1 MWKGKSAEMK
11 NNIKFKGRL
20 RYYMY
25 GPMLLTIILL
35 FMNIPMYL
43 YELQAGLI
51 TSAFTVVYFIVVT
64 ISFHK
69 SKPFFMNELINF
81 ATQYGTVQKKL
92 LNEFD
97 VAYALIDYNGKILWV
112 NEKFTELTG
121 KDKDYHRSITSI
133 FSHIT
138 RDIIQKNKTE
148 SQLHIGWDGCEF
160 RAQLK
165 RIEFSSITPENQMVS
180 LEGSEEYMTALYLY
194 DETQLNRYIRENDDQ
209 KLVAALIYIDNFEEA
224 LNSIEDVKQSLLVAL
239 IDRKVNKYF
248 SGMDGLVRKVEKDKY
263 FVVFRYMY
271 LSKMEEDKFSLL
283 EEVKTVKVGN
293 EMSVTL
299 SIGIGSTGDTYNQN
313 YEYARMAIGM
323 ALGRGGDQVVVKEGE
338 RITYFGGSSKQVDK
352 KTRVKAR
359 VKAHALR
366 EIIESRSHVIVM
378 GHHIA
383 DADSFGAAIGVFCA
397 GRVLEKKVQIV
408 LNEVTTSLRPLKE
421 CFHEDNGYEPDMF
434 IDSETAIELTNN
446 NTLVMVVDTNRP
458 NYTDCPE
465 ILKKTKSIVVFD
477 HHRQGSDV
485 VENPILSYIEP
496 YASSTCEMIAE
507 VLQYFTENIKLTACE
522 ADAIY
527 AGMLIDTN
535 NFMQKTGVR
544 TFEAAAYLRRCG
556 AEINR
561 VRKML
566 RNDMADYKARA
577 EVMRHAEVYHGAF
590 AISVCPADKV
600 ESPTVVSAQSANEL
614 LNIIGIKASFVM
626 TEYQNKIFISSRS
639 IDEINVQS
647 IMERLGGGG
656 HASIAGAQL
665 SDCSID
671 EAKQKI
677 RAILDEMIEKGEIEK

>member
-1 MWKGKSAEMK
+1 
-11 NNIKFKGRL
+11 
-20 RYYMY
+20 MY
-25 GPMLLTIILL
+25 GPMLLAVLL
-35 FMNIPMYL
+35 VLMNIPMYF
-43 YELQAGLI
+43 YQKEAGLAI
-51 TSAFTVVYFIVVT
+51 SVFTVVYCIVVT
-64 ISFHK
+64 VSFHR
-69 SKPFFMNELINF
+69 SKPYFMNELINF

-121 KDKDYHRSITSI
+121 KDKDYHRSITSV

-138 RDIIQKNKTE
+138 REIIQKNKTE
-148 SQLHIGWDGCEF
+148 SQLHIGWDGREF

-180 LEGSEEYMTALYLY
+180 IEGSDEYMTALYLY

-209 KLVAALIYIDNFEEA
+209 KLVAALIYIDNYEEA

-263 FVVFRYMY
+263 FVVFRYIY
-271 LSKMEEDKFSLL
+271 LAKMEEDKFSLL
-283 EEVKTVKVGN
+283 DEVKTVKVGN
-293 EMSVTL
+293 EMAVTL
-299 SIGIGSTGDTYNQN
+299 SIGIGSTGDTYNQS

-352 KTRVKAR
+352 MTRVKAR

-366 EIIESRSHVIVM
+366 EIIESRSNVIVM

-383 DADSFGAAIGVFCA
+383 DVDSFGAAVGVYCA
-397 GRVLEKKVQIV
+397 GRVLDKKVQIV

-421 CFHEDNGYEPDMF
+421 CFNEENGYEPDLF
-434 IDSETAIELTNN
+434 IQSEEAIELTNN

-458 NYTDCPE
+458 TYTDCPE

-477 HHRQGSDV
+477 HHRQGSEV

-507 VLQYFTENIKLTACE
+507 VLQYFAANIKLTACE

-527 AGMLIDTN
+527 AGILIDTN

-556 AEINR
+556 AEVTR

-577 EVMRHAEVYHGAF
+577 ELMRHAEVYHGAF

-656 HASIAGAQL
+656 HANIAGAQL
-665 SDCSID
+665 KECSIED
-671 EAKQKI
+671 AKRKI

>member
-1 MWKGKSAEMK
+1 MKKS
-11 NNIKFKGRL
+11 IKFKGRL
-20 RYYMY
+20 HNYMY
-25 GPMLLTIILL
+25 GPMLLAVLL
-35 FMNIPMYL
+35 VLMNIPMYF
-43 YELQAGLI
+43 YQKEAGLAI
-51 TSAFTVVYFIVVT
+51 SVFTVVYCIVVT
-64 ISFHK
+64 VSFHR
-69 SKPFFMNELINF
+69 SKPYFMNELINF

-121 KDKDYHRSITSI
+121 KDKDYHRSITSV

-138 RDIIQKNKTE
+138 REIIQKNKTE
-148 SQLHIGWDGCEF
+148 SQLHIGWDGREF

-180 LEGSEEYMTALYLY
+180 IEGSDEYMTALYLY

-209 KLVAALIYIDNFEEA
+209 KLVAALIYIDNYEEA

-263 FVVFRYMY
+263 FVVFRYIY
-271 LSKMEEDKFSLL
+271 LAKMEEDKFSLL
-283 EEVKTVKVGN
+283 DEVKTVKVGN
-293 EMSVTL
+293 EMAVTL
-299 SIGIGSTGDTYNQN
+299 SIGIGSTGDTYNQS

-352 KTRVKAR
+352 MTRVKAR

-366 EIIESRSHVIVM
+366 EIIESRSNVIVM

-383 DADSFGAAIGVFCA
+383 DVDSFGAAVGVYCA
-397 GRVLEKKVQIV
+397 GRVLDKKVQIV

-421 CFHEDNGYEPDMF
+421 CFNEENGYEPDLF
-434 IDSETAIELTNN
+434 IQSEEAIELTNN

-458 NYTDCPE
+458 TYTDCPE

-477 HHRQGSDV
+477 HHRQGSEV

-507 VLQYFTENIKLTACE
+507 VLQYFAANIKLTACE

-527 AGMLIDTN
+527 AGILIDTN

-556 AEINR
+556 AEVTR

-656 HASIAGAQL
+656 HANIAGAQL
-665 SDCSID
+665 KECSIED
-671 EAKQKI
+671 AKRKI

>member
-1 MWKGKSAEMK
+1 MKKS
-11 NNIKFKGRL
+11 IKFKVRL
-20 RYYMY
+20 RNYMY
-25 GPMLLTIILL
+25 GPMLLAVLL
-35 FMNIPMYL
+35 VLMNIPMYF
-43 YELQAGLI
+43 YQKEAGLAI
-51 TSAFTVVYFIVVT
+51 SVFTVVYCIVVT
-64 ISFHK
+64 VSFHR
-69 SKPFFMNELINF
+69 SKPYFMNELINF

-121 KDKDYHRSITSI
+121 KDKDYHRSITSV

-138 RDIIQKNKTE
+138 REIIQKNKTE
-148 SQLHIGWDGCEF
+148 SQLHIGWDGREF

-180 LEGSEEYMTALYLY
+180 IEGSDEYMTALYLY

-209 KLVAALIYIDNFEEA
+209 KLVAALIYIDNYEEA

-263 FVVFRYMY
+263 FVVFRYIY
-271 LSKMEEDKFSLL
+271 LAKMEEDKFSLL
-283 EEVKTVKVGN
+283 DEVKTVKVGN
-293 EMSVTL
+293 EMAVTL
-299 SIGIGSTGDTYNQN
+299 SIGIGSTGDTYNQS

-352 KTRVKAR
+352 MTRVKAR

-366 EIIESRSHVIVM
+366 EIIESRSNVIVM

-383 DADSFGAAIGVFCA
+383 DVDSFGAAVGVYCA
-397 GRVLEKKVQIV
+397 GRVLDKKVQIV

-421 CFHEDNGYEPDMF
+421 CFNEENGYEPDLF
-434 IDSETAIELTNN
+434 IQSEEAIELTNN

-458 NYTDCPE
+458 TYTDCPE

-477 HHRQGSDV
+477 HHRQGSEV

-507 VLQYFTENIKLTACE
+507 VLQYFAANIKLTACE

-527 AGMLIDTN
+527 AGILIDTN

-556 AEINR
+556 AEVTR

-656 HASIAGAQL
+656 HANIAGAQL
-665 SDCSID
+665 KECSIED
-671 EAKQKI
+671 AKRKI

>member
-1 MWKGKSAEMK
+1 
-11 NNIKFKGRL
+11 
-20 RYYMY
+20 MY
-25 GPMLLTIILL
+25 GPILLTILLIL
-35 FMNIPMYL
+35 MNIPMYF
-43 YELQAGLI
+43 YQMEAGLMA
-51 TSAFTVVYFIVVT
+51 SVFTVVYFIVVT
-64 ISFHK
+64 LSFQR
-69 SKPFFMNELINF
+69 SKTYLLGELVNF

-97 VAYALIDYNGKILWV
+97 IAYALIDYNGKILWV

-121 KDKDYHRSITSI
+121 KDKDYHKSITSV

-138 RDIIQKNKTE
+138 RDVIQKNKTE
-148 SQLHIGWDGCEF
+148 SQMHIGWDGHEF

-165 RIEFSSITPENQMVS
+165 RIEFSSITSENDMVS
-180 LEGSEEYMTALYLY
+180 VEGSEEHMTALYLY

-209 KLVAALIYIDNFEEA
+209 KLVAALIYIDNYEEA

-248 SGMDGLVRKVEKDKY
+248 AGMDGLVRKVEKDKY
-263 FVVFRYMY
+263 FVVFRYIY
-271 LSKMEEDKFSLL
+271 LAKMQEDKFSLL

-299 SIGIGSTGDTYNQN
+299 SIGVGSTGDTYNQN

-338 RITYFGGSSKQVDK
+338 RITYFGGSSKQIDK
-352 KTRVKAR
+352 MTRVKAR

-366 EIIESRSHVIVM
+366 EIIESRTHVIVM

-383 DADSFGAAIGVFCA
+383 DADSFGAAIGVYCA

-421 CFHEDNGYEPDMF
+421 CFHEENGYEPDMF

-446 NTLVMVVDTNRP
+446 QTLVMVVDTNRP

-507 VLQYFTENIKLTACE
+507 VLQYYAENIRLTSCE

-561 VRKML
+561 GRKML

-577 EVMRHAEVYHGAF
+577 EVMRNAEVYKGAF

-665 SDCSID
+665 SDCSVE

-677 RAILDEMIEKGEIEK
+677 RTILDEMIEKGEIEK

>member
-1 MWKGKSAEMK
+1 MA
-11 NNIKFKGRL
+11 
-20 RYYMY
+20 
-25 GPMLLTIILL
+25 
-35 FMNIPMYL
+35 
-43 YELQAGLI
+43 
-51 TSAFTVVYFIVVT
+51 SAFTVVYFIVVT
-64 ISFHK
+64 VTFQK
-69 SKPFFMNELINF
+69 SKPYLVNELVNF

-97 VAYALIDYNGKILWV
+97 VAYALIDYNGKLLWV

-121 KDKDYHRSITSI
+121 KGKEYRRSITSI

-138 RDIIQKNKTE
+138 REIIQKNRTE
-148 SQLHIGWDGCEF
+148 SQLHISWDGRDF

-165 RIEFSSITPENQMVS
+165 RIEFASITPENQMIS
-180 LEGSEEYMTALYLY
+180 IAGSEEYMTALYLY

-209 KLVAALIYIDNFEEA
+209 KLVAALIYIDNYEEA

-248 SGMDGLVRKVEKDKY
+248 SGMDGLVRKMEKDKY

-283 EEVKTVKVGN
+283 DEVKTVKVGN

-299 SIGIGSTGDTYNQN
+299 SIGIGSTADTYNQN

-338 RITYFGGSSKQVDK
+338 RITYFGGNSKQVDK
-352 KTRVKAR
+352 MTRVKAR

-383 DADSFGAAIGVFCA
+383 DVDSFGAAIGVYCA
-397 GRVLEKKVQIV
+397 ARVLDKKVQIV

-421 CFHEDNGYEPDMF
+421 CFNEENGYEPDMF
-434 IDSETAIELTNN
+434 IDSEEAIELTNN
-446 NTLVMVVDTNRP
+446 STLVMVVDTNRP
-458 NYTDCPE
+458 TYTDCPE

-477 HHRQGSDV
+477 HHRQGSEV

-507 VLQYFTENIKLTACE
+507 VLQYFTENIKLTSCE

-527 AGMLIDTN
+527 AGILIDTN

-556 AEINR
+556 AEVTR

-577 EVMRHAEVYHGAF
+577 EVMRNAQVYHGAF

-656 HASIAGAQL
+656 HANIAGAQL
-665 SDCSID
+665 PDCTI
-671 EAKQKI
+671 EQAKQKI
-677 RAILDEMIEKGEIEK
+677 RKILDDMIEKGEIEK

>member
-1 MWKGKSAEMK
+1 MKKS
-11 NNIKFKGRL
+11 IKFKGRL
-20 RYYMY
+20 RNYLYW
-25 GPMLLTIILL
+25 PMLLTVLL
-35 FMNIPMYL
+35 VLMSIPMYF
-43 YELQAGLI
+43 YQQEAGLLM
-51 TSAFTVVYFIVVT
+51 SAFTAVYFIVVT
-64 ISFHK
+64 VSFHR

-97 VAYALIDYNGKILWV
+97 VAYALIDYSGKILWV

-121 KDKDYHRSITSI
+121 KDKDYHRSITSV
-133 FSHIT
+133 FTNIT
-138 RDIIQKNKTE
+138 REIIQKNKKE
-148 SQLHIGWDGCEF
+148 SQLHIGWDGREF

-180 LEGSEEYMTALYLY
+180 IEGSEEYMTALYLY
-194 DETQLNRYIRENDDQ
+194 DETQLNKYIRENDDQ
-209 KLVAALIYIDNFEEA
+209 KLVAALIYIDNYDEA

-248 SGMDGLVRKVEKDKY
+248 SGMDGLVRKIEKDKY
-263 FVVFRYMY
+263 FVVFRYIY
-271 LSKMEEDKFSLL
+271 LSKMEEDKFSIL

-293 EMSVTL
+293 EMAVTL

-352 KTRVKAR
+352 MTRVKAR

-366 EIIESRSHVIVM
+366 EIIESRSNVIVM

-383 DADSFGAAIGVFCA
+383 DVDSFGAAVGVYCA
-397 GRVLEKKVQIV
+397 GRVLDKKVQIV

-421 CFHEDNGYEPDMF
+421 CFHEENGYEPDLF
-434 IDSETAIELTNN
+434 IKSEEAIELTNN

-458 NYTDCPE
+458 TYTDCPE

-477 HHRQGSDV
+477 HHRQGSEV

-507 VLQYFTENIKLTACE
+507 VLQYFAENIKLTACE

-527 AGMLIDTN
+527 AGILIDTN

-556 AEINR
+556 AEVTR

-577 EVMRHAEVYHGAF
+577 EVMRNAQVYHGAF

-626 TEYQNKIFISSRS
+626 TEYQNRIFISSRS

-656 HASIAGAQL
+656 HANIAGAQL
-665 SDCSID
+665 SDCSIE
-671 EAKQKI
+671 EAKKKI
-677 RAILDEMIEKGEIEK
+677 RAILDDMIEKGEIEK

>member
-1 MWKGKSAEMK
+1 MK
-11 NNIKFKGRL
+11 KNIKFKGLL
-20 RYYMY
+20 RNYLLS
-25 GPMLLTIILL
+25 PMLLTILLIL
-35 FMNIPMYL
+35 MNVPIYIYQL
-43 YELQAGLI
+43 RAGLMV
-51 TSAFTVVYFIVVT
+51 SAFVVIYFIVVFT
-64 ISFHK
+64 IYHK
-69 SKPFFMNELINF
+69 NKALFVNELINF

-97 VAYALIDYNGKILWV
+97 LAYALIDYTGKILWV

-121 KDKDYHRSITSI
+121 KNKDYHKSITSI

-138 RDIIQKNKTE
+138 KEIIQKNKLET
-148 SQLHIGWDGCEF
+148 QLHITYGEHDF

-165 RIEFSSITPENQMVS
+165 RIEFSSVTPENDLIS
-180 LEGSEEYMTALYLY
+180 IEGDEQYMTALYLY

-209 KLVAALIYIDNFEEA
+209 KMVAALVYIDNYEETM
-224 LNSIEDVKQSLLVAL
+224 NSIEDVKQSLLTAL

-248 SGMDGLVRKVEKDKY
+248 SVMDGIVRKIEKDKY
-263 FVVFRYMY
+263 FVIFRNYY
-271 LSKMEEDKFSLL
+271 LSKMEEDKFSLI

-293 EMSVTL
+293 KMAVTL
-299 SIGIGSTGDTYNQN
+299 SIGVGNTGATYNQN
-313 YEYARMAIGM
+313 YEYARMAIGL

-338 RITYFGGSSKQVDK
+338 QITYFGGRSKQVDK
-352 KTRVKAR
+352 NTRVKAR

-366 EIIESRSHVIVM
+366 EILESRSQVIVM

-383 DADSFGAAIGVFCA
+383 DVDSFGAAIGVYCA
-397 GRVLEKKVQIV
+397 GRILEKKVQIV

-421 CFHEDNGYEPDMF
+421 CFTVENGYAPDLF
-434 IDSETAIELTNN
+434 IDSETAIELTNV

-465 ILKKTKSIVVFD
+465 ILKKTKNIVVFD
-477 HHRQGSDV
+477 HHRQGSEV

-507 VLQYFTENIKLTACE
+507 VLQYFAENITLSACE

-527 AGMLIDTN
+527 AGILIDTN

-556 AEINR
+556 AEVTR

-577 EVMRHAEVYHGAF
+577 EVMRDAEVYRGAF
-590 AISVCPADKV
+590 AISACPADKV
-600 ESPTVVSAQSANEL
+600 ESPTVVCAQSANEL
-614 LNIIGIKASFVM
+614 LNIIGIKASFVL
-626 TEYQNKIFISSRS
+626 TDYQNKIFISSRS
-639 IDEINVQS
+639 IDEINVQL

-656 HASIAGAQL
+656 HANIAGAQL
-665 SDCSID
+665 TDCNL
-671 EAKQKI
+671 EVAKQRI
-677 RAILDEMIEKGEIEK
+677 RDILDGMIEKGEIEK

>member
-1 MWKGKSAEMK
+1 
-11 NNIKFKGRL
+11 
-20 RYYMY
+20 MY
-25 GPMLLTIILL
+25 GPMLLTIPLAL
-35 FMNIPMYL
+35 MNVPMYF
-43 YELQAGLI
+43 YQMEAGFMA
-51 TSAFTVVYFIVVT
+51 SAFTVVYFIVVT
-64 ISFHK
+64 VTFQK
-69 SKPFFMNELINF
+69 SKPYLVNELVNF

-97 VAYALIDYNGKILWV
+97 VAYALIDYNGKLLWV

-121 KDKDYHRSITSI
+121 KGKEYRRSITSI

-138 RDIIQKNKTE
+138 REIIQKNRTE
-148 SQLHIGWDGCEF
+148 SQLHISWDGRDF

-165 RIEFSSITPENQMVS
+165 RIEFASITPENQMIS
-180 LEGSEEYMTALYLY
+180 IAGSEEYMTALYLY

-209 KLVAALIYIDNFEEA
+209 KLVAALIYIDNYEEA

-248 SGMDGLVRKVEKDKY
+248 SGMDGLVRKMEKDKY

-283 EEVKTVKVGN
+283 DEVKTVKVGN

-299 SIGIGSTGDTYNQN
+299 SIGIGSTADTYNQN

-338 RITYFGGSSKQVDK
+338 RITYFGGNSKQVDK
-352 KTRVKAR
+352 MTRVKAR

-383 DADSFGAAIGVFCA
+383 DVDSFGAAIGVYCA
-397 GRVLEKKVQIV
+397 ARVLDKKVQIV

-421 CFHEDNGYEPDMF
+421 CFNEENGYEPDMF
-434 IDSETAIELTNN
+434 IDSEEAIELTNN
-446 NTLVMVVDTNRP
+446 STLVMVVDTNRP
-458 NYTDCPE
+458 TYTDCPE

-477 HHRQGSDV
+477 HHRQGSEV

-507 VLQYFTENIKLTACE
+507 VLQYFTENIKLTSCE

-527 AGMLIDTN
+527 AGILIDTN

-556 AEINR
+556 AEVTR

-577 EVMRHAEVYHGAF
+577 EVMRNAQVYHGAF

-656 HASIAGAQL
+656 HANIAGAQL
-665 SDCSID
+665 PDCTI
-671 EAKQKI
+671 EQAKQKI
-677 RAILDEMIEKGEIEK
+677 RKILDDMIEKGEIEK

>member
-1 MWKGKSAEMK
+1 MK
-11 NNIKFKGRL
+11 KNIKFKGRL
-20 RYYMY
+20 RNYLLS
-25 GPMLLTIILL
+25 PMLLTILLIL
-35 FMNIPMYL
+35 MNVPIYIYQL
-43 YELQAGLI
+43 RAGLMV
-51 TSAFTVVYFIVVT
+51 SAFVVIYFVVVFT
-64 ISFHK
+64 IYNKNKALFV
-69 SKPFFMNELINF
+69 NELINF

-97 VAYALIDYNGKILWV
+97 LAYALIDYTGKILWV

-121 KDKDYHRSITSI
+121 KNKDYHKSITSI

-138 RDIIQKNKTE
+138 KEIIQKNKLET
-148 SQLHIGWDGCEF
+148 QLHITYGEHDF

-165 RIEFSSITPENQMVS
+165 RIEFSSVTPENDLIS
-180 LEGSEEYMTALYLY
+180 IEGDEQYMTALYLY

-209 KLVAALIYIDNFEEA
+209 KMVAALVYIDNYEETM
-224 LNSIEDVKQSLLVAL
+224 NSIEDVKQSLLTAL

-248 SGMDGLVRKVEKDKY
+248 SVMDGIVRKIEKDKY
-263 FVVFRYMY
+263 FVIFRNYY
-271 LSKMEEDKFSLL
+271 LSKMEEDKFSLI

-293 EMSVTL
+293 KMAVTL
-299 SIGIGSTGDTYNQN
+299 SIGVGNTGATYNQN
-313 YEYARMAIGM
+313 YEYARMAIGL

-338 RITYFGGSSKQVDK
+338 QITYFGGRSKQVDK
-352 KTRVKAR
+352 NTRVKAR

-366 EIIESRSHVIVM
+366 EILESRSQVIVM

-383 DADSFGAAIGVFCA
+383 DVDSFGAAIGVYCA
-397 GRVLEKKVQIV
+397 GRILEKKVQIV

-421 CFHEDNGYEPDMF
+421 CFTVENGYAPDLF
-434 IDSETAIELTNN
+434 IDSETAIELTNV

-465 ILKKTKSIVVFD
+465 ILKKTKNIVVFD
-477 HHRQGSDV
+477 HHRQGSEV

-507 VLQYFTENIKLTACE
+507 VLQYFAENITLSACE

-527 AGMLIDTN
+527 AGILIDTN

-556 AEINR
+556 AEVTR

-577 EVMRHAEVYHGAF
+577 EVMRDAEVYRGAF
-590 AISVCPADKV
+590 AISACPADKV
-600 ESPTVVSAQSANEL
+600 ESPTVVCAQSANEL
-614 LNIIGIKASFVM
+614 LNIIGIKASFVL
-626 TEYQNKIFISSRS
+626 TDYQNKIFISSRS
-639 IDEINVQS
+639 IDEINVQL

-656 HASIAGAQL
+656 HANIAGAQL
-665 SDCSID
+665 TDCNL
-671 EAKQKI
+671 EVAKQRI
-677 RAILDEMIEKGEIEK
+677 RDILDGMIEKGEIEK

>member
-1 MWKGKSAEMK
+1 MIS
-11 NNIKFKGRL
+11 
-20 RYYMY
+20 
-25 GPMLLTIILL
+25 PMLLTILLIL
-35 FMNIPMYL
+35 MNIPIYI
-43 YELQAGLI
+43 YEIKAGLMV
-51 TSAFTVVYFIVVT
+51 SAFTAIYFIIVT
-64 ISFHK
+64 VNYHRNKTAFV
-69 SKPFFMNELINF
+69 NELINF

-121 KDKDYHRSITSI
+121 KDKDYHKSITSV

-138 RDIIQKNKTE
+138 KEIIQKNKDNT
-148 SQLHIGWDGCEF
+148 QLEISYGEYDF
-160 RAQLK
+160 RARIK
-165 RIEFSSITPENQMVS
+165 KIEFSSITPENDLVS
-180 LEGSEEYMTALYLY
+180 IDGDDEYLTALYLY
-194 DETQLNRYIRENDDQ
+194 DETQLNQYIRENDDQ
-209 KLVAALIYIDNFEEA
+209 KMVAALVYIDNYEETM
-224 LNSIEDVKQSLLVAL
+224 NSIEDVKQSLLTAL

-248 SGMDGLVRKVEKDKY
+248 ASMDGLVRKIEKDKY
-263 FVVFRYMY
+263 FVIFRNYY
-271 LSKMEEDKFSLL
+271 LSKMEEDKFSLI

-293 EMSVTL
+293 KMAVTL
-299 SIGIGSTGDTYNQN
+299 SIGIGNTGTTYNQN
-313 YEYARMAIGM
+313 YEYARMAIGL

-338 RITYFGGSSKQVDK
+338 QITYFGGRSKQVDK
-352 KTRVKAR
+352 NTRVKAR

-366 EIIESRSHVIVM
+366 EILESRSQVIVM

-383 DADSFGAAIGVFCA
+383 DVDSFGAAIGVYCA
-397 GRVLEKKVQIV
+397 GRILEKKVQIV

-421 CFHEDNGYEPDMF
+421 CFTVENGYASDMF
-434 IDSETAIELTNN
+434 INSETAIEMTNG

-465 ILKKTKSIVVFD
+465 ILKKTKNIVVFD
-477 HHRQGSDV
+477 HHRQGSEV

-507 VLQYFTENIKLTACE
+507 VLQYFAENIKLSSCE

-527 AGMLIDTN
+527 AGILIDTN

-556 AEINR
+556 AEVTR

-566 RNDMADYKARA
+566 RNDMEDYKARA
-577 EVMRHAEVYHGAF
+577 EVMRDAEVYRGAF
-590 AISVCPADKV
+590 AISTCPADKV
-600 ESPTVVSAQSANEL
+600 ESPTVVCAQSANEL

-639 IDEINVQS
+639 IDEINVQL

-656 HASIAGAQL
+656 HANIAGAQL
-665 SDCSID
+665 TNCSIG
-671 EAKQKI
+671 EAKQRI
-677 RAILDEMIEKGEIEK
+677 RNILDEMIEKGEIEK